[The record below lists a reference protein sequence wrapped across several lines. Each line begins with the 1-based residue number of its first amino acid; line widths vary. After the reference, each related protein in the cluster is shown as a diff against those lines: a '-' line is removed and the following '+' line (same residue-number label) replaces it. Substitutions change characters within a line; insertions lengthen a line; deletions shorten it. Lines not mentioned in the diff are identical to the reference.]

1 MITFAEDVIEERD
14 FTVERGGADAAGL
27 KQIRAYVGGLQLHDG
42 TAIFTAM
49 QRLPAGRRRR
59 AARPG
64 RLQGD
69 PWLPVGSGCSATP
82 SWTRPPRC
90 LTAATH
96 DRARDVGQ
104 IRYEHLLTVHPPGG
118 P

>member
-27 KQIRAYVGGLQLHDG
+27 KQIRAYVGGLQLHGG

-82 SWTRPPRC
+82 SWTSAAAVPDSGYPRPSPRRR
-90 LTAATH
+90 TN
-96 DRARDVGQ
+96 
-104 IRYEHLLTVHPPGG
+104 TV
-118 P
+118 